1 MNDLNVGEVC
11 VRIGYTGKKNKK
23 HLNQYCCL
31 GLSLIHTNEK
41 MSNKN
46 RRNKNLGHKRERF
59 LHRVRV

>member
-11 VRIGYTGKKNKK
+11 VRIGYTGKKKQK
-23 HLNQYCCL
+23 TFESVL
-31 GLSLIHTNEK
+31 LSVKLIHTNEK